1 MSDYEKNGSAEESPA
16 EKKSKVIDIDEVS
29 IDESVI
35 TDLVEKYDAE
45 SRYRKLGGLQGK
57 FISAWLVCMSLFH
70 LYTAG
75 IATMPITIQRAV
87 HLTFAIVAVYI
98 LFPARRKG
106 SKTSAPFY
114 DWILA
119 AAAGCVTGYIIFFF
133 NDIARRGAEPMPYE
147 IWLGI
152 AAIILVIEAGRRVVG
167 NVLPCLSILF
177 LGYCYFGNY
186 APGMFQ
192 IRGYSVSRI
201 IQHMYL
207 TPEGIFGIAL
217 GVSATFVIVFIIF
230 GAFLSQSGGAKFF
243 NELALALAGG
253 TPGGP
258 AKVAVVASGLL
269 GTINGSSV
277 ANVATTGTFTIPLMK
292 RVGYPPHYAGAVE
305 ACSSTGGQLMPPIMG
320 AGAFIMSEFLNIPY
334 LTIAASAIIPAFI
347 YYTAIFTNVHIR
359 ARKENLLGLPKDQLP
374 SVRDVMRRDG
384 HLIVPVLVV
393 IATLLMKYTPL
404 RSGFIGVVAVIV
416 ISMIKPH
423 TRMGIRDML
432 KACEEGAR
440 GALGVAL
447 ACALVGFV
455 VGTSSLTSLGLT
467 ISNNIIDISGG
478 NLLFTLMLSMVA
490 CLVLGMGLPTT
501 ANYIVC
507 STIIA
512 PALIGMKVLPLA
524 AHMFVFYFGIMADLT
539 PPVCLAAFTGAGIA
553 GADPAKTGFTATK
566 IALCSYIMPYMFVYN
581 PMLLLNRVV
590 PYELVILTVSATM
603 GVIVLAGALEGWM
616 YRTLRKFER
625 VVMGGV
631 ALAAIHVS
639 IILSI
644 VGIVGTAVIL
654 LYLKKTKGR
663 TVAA

>member
-98 LFPARRKG
+98 LFPARRRG